1 MINRP
6 WRTTIRFN
14 DEERRQVREQAE
26 ASSLTTSEFI
36 RRRTLGKQIVP
47 KSELVA
53 IGQLTRILGELRR
66 LGGLLK
72 NIHLETRGR
81 YSEDTRKAIQTL
93 EAYVNDLRKADLGSF
108 KRNTQ
113 AQVTQI

>member
-1 MINRP
+1 MISRP
-6 WRTTIRFN
+6 KRIG
-14 DEERRQVREQAE
+14 VRLNAKEQKQILEQAN
-26 ASSLTTSEFI
+26 ASSLTISEFI
-36 RRRTLGKQIVP
+36 RRMALRKEIVP

-72 NIHLETRGR
+72 NIHVETQGM

-93 EAYVNDLRKADLGSF
+93 DAYVRDLGKTDLGSF
-108 KRNTQ
+108 KKD
-113 AQVTQI
+113 A

>member
-1 MINRP
+1 MISRP
-6 WRTTIRFN
+6 YRFGVRL
-14 DEERRQVREQAE
+14 DAEERKQILEQAN
-26 ASSLTTSEFI
+26 ASSLTISEFI
-36 RRRTLGKQIVP
+36 RRSALRKQIVP
-47 KSELVA
+47 KSELIA

-72 NIHLETRGR
+72 HIHVETRGR
-81 YSEDTRKAIQTL
+81 YSEDTRKALQTL

-108 KRNTQ
+108 KLNTK